1 MNKLIICVGI
11 SGSGKSTWSTNYIR
25 ENPNTLRINRDDIRK
40 TLVGSLDGYY
50 QRKDLNRIECHING
64 LEEDFFNSII
74 GLDKSIIIDNTNL
87 KQSYLNRWIQLSQ
100 NTNYHIE
107 YKLFDISLEKAIE
120 RVIIRDVPEDTSN
133 FDASYINK
141 QIEQY
146 KSIKQYLLT
155 YHADQIIY
163 E

>member
-107 YKLFDISLEKAIE
+107 YKLFDISLEEAVE
-120 RVIIRDVPEDTSN
+120 RVIIRDVPEGKSN
-133 FDASYINK
+133 FDISYITK

-155 YHADQIIY
+155 YYPDQVI
-163 E
+163 

>member
-1 MNKLIICVGI
+1 MNKLIILVGP
-11 SGSGKSTWSTNYIR
+11 SGSGKSTFATNYIK
-25 ENPNTLRINRDDIRK
+25 EHSNTLRISRDDIRK

-107 YKLFDISLEKAIE
+107 YKLFDISLEEAVE
-120 RVIIRDVPEDTSN
+120 RVIIRDVPEGTSN
-133 FDASYINK
+133 FDASYITK